1 MKPTQRIGAMLLIS
15 SMLLTGV
22 SVAEEP
28 SNPPAATEA
37 LVTVAPTEAPTATP
51 AQEQPTEQSADVP
64 TATPAPENPTDAPT
78 ATPDPENPTDEP
90 TATPEIPACDVE
102 GCAHISQDENGLD
115 YPLCRYGR
123 YLLDEEDAYSVA
135 TLSND
140 LRIVDL
146 NRADVTFYRSGQYA
160 LIGDR
165 KGAAVRVVKNRAA
178 ILELRGASIDTLT
191 VEANAVVYI
200 RAADNSLASIKKLEV
215 ASGAT
220 VIFSEGGAISIG
232 TVNSK
237 GDISVEGTNLFA
249 DLTEMN
255 GRARYAFSASGVQSV
270 LVEGERYAW
279 AVTPDADGK
288 LYLWLKRP
296 GEGMQWTA
304 TVTEGTM
311 TLRQTAKAPSGD
323 AGSIIP
329 GERNTLK
336 SGTVYT
342 LSGDIAE
349 GTVLEIMESGVT
361 VILDGTTSAGT
372 LIEAARRMT

>member
-37 LVTVAPTEAPTATP
+37 LVTAAPTEAPTATP

-64 TATPAPENPTDAPT
+64 TATPA
-78 ATPDPENPTDEP
+78 PENPTDEP

-215 ASGAT
+215 ASGAA
-220 VIFSEGGAISIG
+220 VIFSEGGAISIE

-279 AVTPDADGK
+279 SVTPDADGK

-296 GEGMQWTA
+296 GEGMQLSA
-304 TVTEGTM
+304 TSVW
-311 TLRQTAKAPSGD
+311 RPFSNFWRKIPS
-323 AGSIIP
+323 S
-329 GERNTLK
+329 
-336 SGTVYT
+336 
-342 LSGDIAE
+342 
-349 GTVLEIMESGVT
+349 
-361 VILDGTTSAGT
+361 
-372 LIEAARRMT
+372 

>member
-37 LVTVAPTEAPTATP
+37 LVTAAPTEAPTATP

-64 TATPAPENPTDAPT
+64 TATPAPENPTEAPTSTPAPENPTDEPTATPDPENPTDEPT

-165 KGAAVRVVKNRAA
+165 KGATVRVV
-178 ILELRGASIDTLT
+178 
-191 VEANAVVYI
+191 
-200 RAADNSLASIKKLEV
+200 
-215 ASGAT
+215 
-220 VIFSEGGAISIG
+220 
-232 TVNSK
+232 
-237 GDISVEGTNLFA
+237 
-249 DLTEMN
+249 
-255 GRARYAFSASGVQSV
+255 
-270 LVEGERYAW
+270 
-279 AVTPDADGK
+279 
-288 LYLWLKRP
+288 
-296 GEGMQWTA
+296 
-304 TVTEGTM
+304 
-311 TLRQTAKAPSGD
+311 
-323 AGSIIP
+323 
-329 GERNTLK
+329 
-336 SGTVYT
+336 
-342 LSGDIAE
+342 
-349 GTVLEIMESGVT
+349 
-361 VILDGTTSAGT
+361 
-372 LIEAARRMT
+372 

>member
-37 LVTVAPTEAPTATP
+37 LVTAAPTEAPTATP

-64 TATPAPENPTDAPT
+64 TATPAPENPTDEPS

-165 KGAAVRVVKNRAA
+165 KGATVRVVKNRAA

-200 RAADNSLASIKKLEV
+200 RAADN
-215 ASGAT
+215 
-220 VIFSEGGAISIG
+220 
-232 TVNSK
+232 
-237 GDISVEGTNLFA
+237 
-249 DLTEMN
+249 
-255 GRARYAFSASGVQSV
+255 
-270 LVEGERYAW
+270 
-279 AVTPDADGK
+279 
-288 LYLWLKRP
+288 
-296 GEGMQWTA
+296 
-304 TVTEGTM
+304 
-311 TLRQTAKAPSGD
+311 
-323 AGSIIP
+323 
-329 GERNTLK
+329 
-336 SGTVYT
+336 
-342 LSGDIAE
+342 
-349 GTVLEIMESGVT
+349 
-361 VILDGTTSAGT
+361 
-372 LIEAARRMT
+372 

>member
-37 LVTVAPTEAPTATP
+37 LVTAAPTEAPTPTSAP
-51 AQEQPTEQSADVP
+51 EQPTEQSADVP
-64 TATPAPENPTDAPT
+64 TATPAPENPTEAPTSTPAPENPTDEPTATPDPENPTDEPTATPDPENPTDEPT

-160 LIGDR
+160 LIGSR

-191 VEANAVVYI
+191 VETNAVVYI

-215 ASGAT
+215 ASDAA

-279 AVTPDADGK
+279 
-288 LYLWLKRP
+288 LSRP
-296 GEGMQWTA
+296 MPTA
-304 TVTEGTM
+304 SCICG
-311 TLRQTAKAPSGD
+311 
-323 AGSIIP
+323 
-329 GERNTLK
+329 
-336 SGTVYT
+336 
-342 LSGDIAE
+342 
-349 GTVLEIMESGVT
+349 
-361 VILDGTTSAGT
+361 
-372 LIEAARRMT
+372 